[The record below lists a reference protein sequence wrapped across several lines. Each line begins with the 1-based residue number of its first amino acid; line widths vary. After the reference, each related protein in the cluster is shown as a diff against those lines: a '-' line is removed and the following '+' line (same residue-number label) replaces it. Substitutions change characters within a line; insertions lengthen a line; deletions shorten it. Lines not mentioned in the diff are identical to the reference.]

1 MLDHLLSRRH
11 ADSRQLERGKKEE
24 TRERTDN
31 KIIPECLDSLPEK
44 AEEERQ
50 SREGGEEEQ

>member
-1 MLDHLLSRRH
+1 MSRRH